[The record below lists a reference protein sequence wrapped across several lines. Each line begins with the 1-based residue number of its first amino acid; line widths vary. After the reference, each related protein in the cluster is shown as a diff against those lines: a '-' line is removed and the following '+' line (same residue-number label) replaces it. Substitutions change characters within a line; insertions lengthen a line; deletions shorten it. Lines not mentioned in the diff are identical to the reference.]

1 MAPEHPKE
9 SHEMD
14 HDAQPPPPSSKS
26 VVKDAKKKKDE
37 KKDEDLSEED
47 QALKQQLELY
57 VERVQ
62 DVDPA
67 IQKMALEAMRE
78 EIRTAT
84 SSMTSVP
91 KPLKFL
97 RPHYGA
103 LKSYYE
109 KMVNAELKRYLADV
123 ISVLALT
130 MSEDGDRES
139 LRFRLQGSVGDIGS
153 WGHEY
158 VRNLAGE
165 IGNEFQQRQIEEQP
179 VDDLMDLVK
188 QIVPFHVKHNAE
200 PEAVDLLMEVQKHTW
215 FSWNVLS
222 FEGRSHPCS

>member
-14 HDAQPPPPSSKS
+14 HDARPPPPSSKS

-67 IQKMALEAMRE
+67 IQKVALEAMRE

-109 KMVNAELKRYLADV
+109 KMVNTELKV
-123 ISVLALT
+123 N
-130 MSEDGDRES
+130 G
-139 LRFRLQGSVGDIGS
+139 
-153 WGHEY
+153 
-158 VRNLAGE
+158 GE
-165 IGNEFQQRQIEEQP
+165 PLKFFGLF
-179 VDDLMDLVK
+179 
-188 QIVPFHVKHNAE
+188 
-200 PEAVDLLMEVQKHTW
+200 W
-215 FSWNVLS
+215 S
-222 FEGRSHPCS
+222 